1 MSEPRFRPRWA
12 LPVAAWGAFLLAL
25 AAVALI
31 FRPDGPTIALGFGS
45 GAAAVAAGLTVL
57 QSRWRPGEGRPGTV
71 EDVPDLSVATV
82 VAAFGAANVII
93 GFAIGTWLLAIA
105 AGILVAGLAGVARE
119 VRAERRARRRAEAPR

>member
-1 MSEPRFRPRWA
+1 MRRLRFRPSWA

-45 GAAAVAAGLTVL
+45 AAAAVTAGLTVL
-57 QSRWRPGEGRPGTV
+57 QSRHHPSPGP
-71 EDVPDLSVATV
+71 DAPLPDLSVATV

-93 GFAIGTWLLAIA
+93 GVAIGTWLLAIA
-105 AGILVAGLAGVARE
+105 LGVTVAGLAGVARE
-119 VRAERRARRRAEAPR
+119 VRAERRARGARR